1 MTAYF
6 RPATLDEALAIRAAR
21 EVEIIAGGT
30 DVYPN
35 KTTRAGWGRM
45 AHKDVLTSLPF
56 QGCGASRRWTGTGG
70 SAHS

>member
-35 KTTRAGWGRM
+35 KTTRAGWGAWRTRTCS
-45 AHKDVLTSLPF
+45 TSLPSRA
-56 QGCGASRRWTGTGG
+56 CGASRRRTGTGA